1 MVNDEVN
8 NKAINIEIKVAQYSA
23 KAILKAMKKIIEDAD
38 EKSQPLA
45 DYISEKRKTNSR
57 KLKDMV
63 NKGQLENID
72 EQIENKFYAFKDYAY
87 RRKINWGFVRD
98 KDTRLYINNT
108 NYTKEMNNENWK
120 RLEDLF

>member
-63 NKGQLENID
+63 KKGQLENID
-72 EQIENKFYAFKDYAY
+72 EQIENKFYAFKDYAD
-87 RRKINWGFVRD
+87 RRKINWGVVRD

>member
-23 KAILKAMKKIIEDAD
+23 KAILKATKKIIEDAD

-63 NKGQLENID
+63 KKGQLENID

>member
-57 KLKDMV
+57 KLKDMIK
-63 NKGQLENID
+63 KGQLENID

>member
-63 NKGQLENID
+63 KKGQLENID

-87 RRKINWGFVRD
+87 RRKINWRFVRD

>member
-23 KAILKAMKKIIEDAD
+23 KAILKAMKKIIEYA
-38 EKSQPLA
+38 
-45 DYISEKRKTNSR
+45 
-57 KLKDMV
+57 
-63 NKGQLENID
+63 
-72 EQIENKFYAFKDYAY
+72 FYAFKDYAD
-87 RRKINWGFVRD
+87 RRKINWGVVRD

-108 NYTKEMNNENWK
+108 NYTKEMNNENCK